1 VKNGKTGLTPTPACL
16 AVLFVVMLCGRAIAA
31 GDLTKWKHFRAVHLN
46 TSADGANVSGDVRN
60 FPVAVTLNADNFDFS
75 QAKADGADLRFSAEK
90 NGTPL
95 PHHIESWVRNNQSA
109 LVWVKLP
116 LVRGNNADQKL
127 FLHWGNDTANDAGDS
142 KAVFDTQ
149 EGFVGVWHLADEGG
163 MDEDGYQDATRNAAH
178 GTGVNMSRSS
188 RVDGRVGLAALFRY
202 PANQWIRVGGTKRMI
217 FDITNQLTFSIWA
230 KAHGYGNRGDD
241 KTRALPGYET
251 MFAKGD
257 NSWRLQK
264 FGIRSWHKPPAELI
278 EICVEQPPRAD
289 LCVVGKT
296 DMVTNQWF
304 HFVGVHDHPKVRLYV
319 NGVLD
324 KEETFAVPWRS
335 DGHAVG
341 IGNQSQFPDKG
352 RQWDGV
358 LDEARVLNVVKDE
371 HWIKLDYESQREGQK
386 FLTFGKVENRF

>member
-1 VKNGKTGLTPTPACL
+1 MKFKSCCFGIALAIGLS
-16 AVLFVVMLCGRAIAA
+16 VA
-31 GDLTKWKHFRAVHLN
+31 GAEDLSRWKYFQELRLN
-46 TSADGANVSGDVRN
+46 TSATGANVFGDVRS
-60 FPVAVTLNADNFDFS
+60 FPVAVTLNADNFDFK
-75 QAKADGADLRFSAEK
+75 QARADGADIRFSVEK
-90 NGTPL
+90 NGQAL
-95 PHHIESWVRNNQSA
+95 PYQIESWVRTNQTA

-116 LVRGNNADQKL
+116 LVRGNHAGQSI
-127 FLHWGNDTANDAGDS
+127 FLHWGNDAATNTGDS
-142 KAVFDTQ
+142 KEVFETRD
-149 EGFVGVWHLADEGG
+149 GFVGVWHLGDEGG
-163 MDEDGYQDATRNAAH
+163 MEAGGYQDATANAAH
-178 GTGVNMSRSS
+178 GTGVNMARSS
-188 RVDGRVGLAALFRY
+188 RVAARVGRGALFRY
-202 PANQWIRVGGTKRMI
+202 PANQWIRVGGVKRTI

-230 KAHGYGNRGDD
+230 KAHGYGNKGD
-241 KTRALPGYET
+241 KATRALEGYET

-264 FGIRSWHKPPAELI
+264 FGVRGWHKPPAELI
-278 EICVEQPPRAD
+278 EICVEQPPKAD

-335 DGHAVG
+335 DDHAVG

-386 FLTFGKVENRF
+386 FLTFGKTEQRF